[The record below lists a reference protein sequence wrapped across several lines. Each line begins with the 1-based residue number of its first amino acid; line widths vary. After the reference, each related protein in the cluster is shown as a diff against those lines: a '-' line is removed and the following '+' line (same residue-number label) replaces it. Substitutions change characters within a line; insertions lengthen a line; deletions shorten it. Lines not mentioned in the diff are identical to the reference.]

1 MAYDMASAPYHNAPL
16 YRTDANGKVSPY
28 VGYMTVDES
37 VEAHLKAGMPAEKL
51 VLGMPFYGH
60 GNGKDYDGYVDYRD
74 NKGPK
79 AGHQEL
85 WDEIAKVPYY
95 ANAQGKLLLGFD
107 NVRSIREKCNYI
119 KEKGLKGGMYW
130 DYGADNDAGDLSKA
144 VAFVLIGK

>member
-1 MAYDMASAPYHNAPL
+1 M
-16 YRTDANGKVSPY
+16 
-28 VGYMTVDES
+28 
-37 VEAHLKAGMPAEKL
+37 
-51 VLGMPFYGH
+51 
-60 GNGKDYDGYVDYRD
+60 
-74 NKGPK
+74 
-79 AGHQEL
+79 